1 MDSFMGWIGGKR
13 MLRKAILERFPTD
26 KVERYIEVFGGAAW
40 VLFAKEKQA
49 GQLEVYNDINGNLVN
64 LFRCVKYH
72 CGELQR
78 EFDWLLSS
86 REQFFDYVAQAN
98 MRGLTDIQRAA
109 RFFYVVKLSFGSD
122 QKTYATNKKLV
133 DNAAERLAAV
143 KERLGGVNIEHK
155 DYADLIRV
163 YDRKA
168 ALFYLDPP
176 YIGTEGY
183 YDSPFTPDDH
193 QLLRAALEPIK
204 GRFILSYNDCPEV
217 RELYKGYTIE
227 RIERRESLSGSGNNK
242 KRYAEVII
250 RNY

>member
-13 MLRKAILERFPTD
+13 ILRKAILERFPTD

-49 GQLEVYNDINGNLVN
+49 GQMEVYNDINGDLVN

-86 REQFFDYVAQAN
+86 REQFYDYLAQAN

-122 QKTYATNKKLV
+122 QKAYTTKKRLV

-143 KERLGGVNIEHK
+143 KERLRGVNIERK

-176 YIGTEGY
+176 YIGTEGIM
-183 YDSPFTPDDH
+183 TPLLPRMTTSAYEPPWS
-193 QLLRAALEPIK
+193 LLRTVLSSLTMTAPRCGNCI
-204 GRFILSYNDCPEV
+204 RDILS
-217 RELYKGYTIE
+217 RG
-227 RIERRESLSGSGNNK
+227 
-242 KRYAEVII
+242 
-250 RNY
+250 